1 MAYLSSGALCGTLA
15 VYRDDL
21 VALKYDAASAVGPLL
36 RLLDPE
42 QAHNIG
48 IWAASKGLF
57 PRETR
62 PDDRSLR
69 ITCWGREFR
78 SPLGLSA
85 GFDKDGIAASN
96 LVDLGFAFVEV
107 GSITPEP
114 QPGNPKPRCFRIQ
127 IPGQECVINRYGF
140 NSVGADAARV
150 NLMRQRRLI
159 KEGGGG
165 GILGINLGKNKTS
178 PDASAD
184 YAIGVRKLG
193 PLADF
198 LVINISSPNTPGLRS
213 LQSRSQLETLI
224 KAVIRERDQ
233 LDGNRPPVLVKIA
246 PDLVD
251 ADLKDIAKV
260 ATSLKVDGLIVSN
273 TTIERPPIVQSH
285 MHGNE
290 TGGLSGKP
298 LFAKSTEVLHRMYT
312 LTKGKIVLVG
322 VGGISSGEDAYKKI
336 RAGASLVELY
346 TALSFEGPALVP
358 RVKRELAA
366 CLARDG
372 FKSVADAV
380 GADHRESN

>member
-1 MAYLSSGALCGTLA
+1 M

-21 VALKYDAASAVGPLL
+21 TALKFDAASAVGPLL

-48 IWAASKGLF
+48 IFAASKGLF
-57 PRETR
+57 PRDTR
-62 PDDRSLR
+62 PDDVSLR
-69 ITCWGREFR
+69 ITCWGKEFK

-85 GFDKDGIAASN
+85 GFDKDGVAAAS
-96 LVDLGFAFVEV
+96 LVDMGFAFVEV

-114 QPGNPKPRCFRIQ
+114 QPGNPKPRCFRLS

-140 NSVGADAARV
+140 NSVGADQARK
-150 NLMRQRRLI
+150 NLERQRQLM
-159 KEGGGG
+159 EGGRGV
-165 GILGINLGKNKTS
+165 LGINLGKNKTS
-178 PDASAD
+178 EDAAAD
-184 YAIGVRKLG
+184 YSIGVRKLG
-193 PLADF
+193 PLADY

-213 LQSRSQLETLI
+213 LQSRSQLEALI
-224 KAVIRERDQ
+224 KAVLRERDQ
-233 LDGNRPPVLVKIA
+233 LEGNHPPVLVKIA

-251 ADLKDIAKV
+251 EDLKDIARV
-260 ATSLKVDGLIVSN
+260 ALSLKLDGLIVSN
-273 TTIERPPIVQSH
+273 TTIERPPVVQNH
-285 MHGNE
+285 VHGHE

-298 LFAKSTEVLHRMYT
+298 LFAKSTEVLHRMYK

-322 VGGISSGEDAYKKI
+322 VGGVSSGEDAYKKI

-358 RVKRELAA
+358 RIKRELAA

-372 FKSVADAV
+372 FKSVGDAV
-380 GADHRESN
+380 GIDHA

>member
-1 MAYLSSGALCGTLA
+1 MCGTLA

-62 PDDRSLR
+62 PDDGSLR
-69 ITCWGREFR
+69 ITCWGKQFR

-85 GFDKDGIAASN
+85 GFDKDGVAAAS
-96 LVDLGFAFVEV
+96 LLDLGFAFVEV

-114 QPGNPKPRCFRIQ
+114 QPGNPKPRCFRVE

-140 NSVGADAARV
+140 NNVGADRARENLV
-150 NLMRQRRLI
+150 RQRELMR
-159 KEGGGG
+159 GGGG
-165 GILGINLGKNKTS
+165 VIGINIGKNKTS
-178 PDASAD
+178 EDAVAD
-184 YAIGVRKLG
+184 YVIGVRKLG
-193 PLADF
+193 PLADY
-198 LVINISSPNTPGLRS
+198 LVVNISSPNTPGLRS

-224 KAVIRERDQ
+224 KAVVKERDQ
-233 LDGNRPPVLVKIA
+233 LEGNRPPVLVKIA
-246 PDLVD
+246 LDLVD
-251 ADLKDIAKV
+251 EELKDIARV
-260 ATSLKVDGLIVSN
+260 ATSLKLDGLIVSN
-273 TTIERPPIVQSH
+273 TTIERPPAIQSH
-285 MHGNE
+285 IHGHE

-298 LFAKSTEVLHRMYT
+298 LFAKSTEVLHRMYA

-322 VGGISSGEDAYKKI
+322 VGGVSSGEDAYKKI
-336 RAGASLVELY
+336 RAGATLVELY
-346 TALSFEGPALVP
+346 TALSYEGPSLVP

-372 FKSVADAV
+372 FTSVADAV
-380 GADHRESN
+380 GADHRR